1 MKKDK
6 IDFVITWVN
15 DKDKNWQKVRRKYIS
30 KFAKN
35 ADISEERYRDYGT
48 LKFLI
53 RGIDKFAPWVNK
65 VWLVT
70 DKQVPEWLNTNSKI
84 KVVDHT
90 EIIEE
95 KSLPTFNSNAI
106 EWNIYKIPSLAENF
120 VYFNDDTLL
129 NAPVE
134 PEDFFEN
141 NLPKDFK
148 IYNSKIP
155 RQAFDKI
162 IFNNLLLMNSEFKQ
176 SNKHKLLN
184 IKYGW
189 QQIRTFLCL
198 PQVFKGIPGYL
209 DPHGPLA
216 LKKSS
221 FEKVYKLWSKDIT
234 ETVKHKFREYD
245 DISIWLVRYFQ
256 LERGNFKPRKVNFNR
271 YYDLNDIDKIIRDLI
286 EEKSSTICINDA
298 KVENFDEKS
307 QKLVLALEKKF
318 KNKSKFEI

>member
-84 KVVDHT
+84 KIVDHT

-307 QKLVLALEKKF
+307 QKLVSALEKKF